1 MKRRYQPIHKLSPAR
16 SLYFTDV
23 VLQFTVRERAYGFM
37 NTRIFIPLGFIWTY
51 QRQKFNPNLTS
62 EIKVKYPAKCI
73 ICIAH
78 TFKKDKIAGF
88 LS

>member
-1 MKRRYQPIHKLSPAR
+1 MYETKVSAYSQTLAGPKSVFDRRG
-16 SLYFTDV
+16 
-23 VLQFTVRERAYGFM
+23 FTVRERAYGFM